1 MTSLGDDIDNNMS
14 NNINNHNIN
23 NNKENSVI
31 SFSIEE
37 FEYDVNNENMNSD
50 KLLEINKL
58 LDEVDKTEIN
68 QDEFMIPQMIHYH
81 ENCTVKELL
90 LICEYYGFAK
100 DMKSNKCNKEQII
113 HFLVSFEMNPTNS
126 DIVFKRQNMWFYMNE
141 LKSDKFMKRF
151 LLPF

>member
-1 MTSLGDDIDNNMS
+1 MALLDNEKML
-14 NNINNHNIN
+14 
-23 NNKENSVI
+23 I

-37 FEYDVNNENMNSD
+37 LEDTNKDDKNNSD

-58 LDEVDKTEIN
+58 LDEIDTSEMKHQHDFI
-68 QDEFMIPQMIHYH
+68 ILPQMIHYN
-81 ENCTVKELL
+81 ENFTVKELL

-100 DMKSNKCNKEQII
+100 DMKSNKCNKEEIV
-113 HFLVSFEMNPTNS
+113 HFLVSFEMNSSNS
-126 DIVFKRQNMWFYMNE
+126 DIVFRRQTMWCYMNE